1 MPFYNPE
8 SLPKKNE
15 QKRKS
20 PPTARFEPLPSFVVC
35 CVLPPRP
42 QKSSQMAVDGIPHTP
57 SLSWILEGR
66 GRETNPIGT
75 SAMKS
80 RRGG

>member
-1 MPFYNPE
+1 MPFYNSE

-20 PPTARFEPLPSFVVC
+20 PPHSPFRTPSLLVV
-35 CVLPPRP
+35 CVLPPKP

-66 GRETNPIGT
+66 AKETNPIDT